1 MLVLAHPRPLL
12 SMADVI
18 DLTGD
23 DAPPGPAAALKRAAP
38 APTSA
43 PAPAAAVKK
52 PKAAAAPKP
61 RAAHA
66 LLWIPYTCKGGKKAR
81 LVGVYD
87 TKQAA
92 QAEKV
97 RIMEKADEEGNCCGH
112 GDILVGDSWEDE
124 ISLVVL
130 PAPLFLA

>member
-1 MLVLAHPRPLL
+1 
-12 SMADVI
+12 MADVV

-23 DAPPGPAAALKRAAP
+23 AQPGAAAALKRAAP
-38 APTSA
+38 APTA
-43 PAPAAAVKK
+43 APAAPPAAKK
-52 PKAAAAPKP
+52 PKAAAPAKP

-66 LLWIPYTCKGGKKAR
+66 LLWIPFTCKGGRKAR
-81 LVGVYD
+81 LVGVYE

-92 QAEKV
+92 LAAKEKL
-97 RIMEKADEEGNCCGH
+97 MEQHDRCGH
-112 GDILVGDSWEDE
+112 GDILVGDTWEDE